1 MQQAKFSLSSPLI
14 EFVGNYQQYGFKD
27 RSSLVRAALTRLK
40 EERERHLLEQSADL
54 YAALY
59 AEDSDLQEL
68 TDDALAGWPE

>member
-1 MQQAKFSLSSPLI
+1 MQQAKFSLSPPLI

-40 EERERHLLEQSADL
+40 EERERYLLEQSADL

-59 AEDSDLQEL
+59 AEDADLQEL

>member
-1 MQQAKFSLSSPLI
+1 MQQAKFSLSPPLI

-40 EERERHLLEQSADL
+40 EEKERYLLEQSADL

-59 AEDSDLQEL
+59 AEDADLQEL
-68 TDDALAGWPE
+68 TDAALVGWPE

>member
-27 RSSLVRAALTRLK
+27 RSALVRAALTRLK
-40 EERERHLLEQSADL
+40 EERERYLLEQSADL

-59 AEDSDLQEL
+59 AEDADLQEL
-68 TDDALAGWPE
+68 TNDALAGWPE